1 MRTIPDG
8 GTVTT
13 FASDEGPPPRRASRL
28 YPHLGTTV
36 DGRYKVERAL
46 GEGGMGVVYV
56 ARDLKFA
63 SKCVALKI
71 LKIELAEDELVVD
84 RFFNEAQAA
93 SSIGSPHIVQVLD
106 FGSIAG
112 DGTPY
117 IVMELLEGRSL
128 AKVLDEARVLPEGRV
143 VSVAKQMAAGLAVAH
158 EKGIVHRDLK
168 PDNVQIV
175 ATSTAFDFVKI
186 LDFGIAKLEN
196 RSTKLT
202 KVGTVFGTPHY
213 MAPEQC
219 AGLAVDG
226 RSDVYGLGI
235 MMFEML
241 AGRVPFDQGPH
252 TAILSHHLYKP
263 PPSVRELAP
272 RPVSAGMEAIVQK
285 CLTKKAAG
293 RYASMRDLAAD
304 LERLEGGIAPLA
316 EAEMKARP
324 SAYDRPADYFAPA
337 ANPPARKE
345 RSPFLGIAVGV
356 GLAIGLV
363 AIGATVLRGR
373 GAATSPGNSSGLT
386 MVPSS
391 PLGPAPLVERSA
403 NANTN
408 ANTISIAIAVSPADA
423 EVRTPDGHTLAM
435 REGVASYE
443 PKNMPETLVVTR
455 AGFVSRSIELGAGS
469 PALVRVDLA
478 GVPRAAPGH
487 RSAPAPI
494 TAPASPPSKPA
505 ALRRSDCFVDGK
517 LAPYPECRAFESP

>member
-1 MRTIPDG
+1 MPTIPGG

-71 LKIELAEDELVVD
+71 LKVELAEDALVVD

-112 DGTPY
+112 EGTPY

-128 AKVLDEARVLPEGRV
+128 AKVLDEARVLPEARV

-175 ATSTAFDFVKI
+175 ATSSAFDFVRI

-263 PPSVRELAP
+263 PPSVREVAP

-304 LERLEGGIAPLA
+304 LERLEGVVAPLA

-324 SAYDRPADYFAPA
+324 SAYDRPADYFASA

-345 RSPFLGIAVGV
+345 RSPFVGIAVGV

-363 AIGATVLRGR
+363 AIGATALRGR
-373 GAATSPGNSSGLT
+373 GGAPSAGNSSGLT
-386 MVPSS
+386 MAPSS
-391 PLGPAPLVERSA
+391 PIGPAPLVERAPNA
-403 NANTN
+403 NANV
-408 ANTISIAIAVSPADA
+408 ISIAVSPADA
-423 EVRTPDGHTLAM
+423 EVRAPDGHTLAM
-435 REGVASYE
+435 REGVATYE

-455 AGFVSRSIELGAGS
+455 AGFVSRSIELGVGS

-487 RSAPAPI
+487 RSAPAPV
-494 TAPASPPSKPA
+494 TATASPPSKPA

-517 LAPYPECRAFESP
+517 LAPYPECRAFESQ